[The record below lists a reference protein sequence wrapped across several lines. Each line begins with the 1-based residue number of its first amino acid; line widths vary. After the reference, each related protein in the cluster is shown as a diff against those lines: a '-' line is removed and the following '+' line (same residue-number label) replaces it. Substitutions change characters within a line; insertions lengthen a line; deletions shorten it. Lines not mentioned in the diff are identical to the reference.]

1 MFRDDD
7 NYQYNDSYLRSKI
20 DELERIVK
28 KLEKRAEGGI
38 EKELEEKD
46 NLAKY
51 YKERYFDIAPY
62 NEKFDIVDY
71 ETKDKIDDTIRKNC
85 EMDFSCY
92 FSGRPLCEYSY
103 MLTYF
108 IDKLGAENI
117 SYVEVPSSFIETV
130 NKKAKFFDYR
140 NSESSCN
147 LESLKDY
154 KNDRIFLGR
163 FSSMFLKKSI
173 FVFLNKKLE
182 DKELRFFNNKK
193 DREELIYKVKV
204 DYTR

>member
-71 ETKDKIDDTIRKNC
+71 ETKDKIDD
-85 EMDFSCY
+85 
-92 FSGRPLCEYSY
+92 P
-103 MLTYF
+103 
-108 IDKLGAENI
+108 
-117 SYVEVPSSFIETV
+117 
-130 NKKAKFFDYR
+130 KK
-140 NSESSCN
+140 
-147 LESLKDY
+147 
-154 KNDRIFLGR
+154 
-163 FSSMFLKKSI
+163 
-173 FVFLNKKLE
+173 
-182 DKELRFFNNKK
+182 
-193 DREELIYKVKV
+193 
-204 DYTR
+204 